1 MTLAAT
7 VDSLL
12 AEARAAGIERLDAQR
27 LLAHHLAK
35 PRSWLLAHGNEA
47 VADFDA
53 AAVHSAWA
61 RLARG
66 EPLAHLSGAAEFHGL
81 LLRVNRYVLVPRAD
95 TEVLVDW
102 ALELLQCAGPMPTV
116 LDLGT
121 GSGAIALA
129 LAHGAPGACLTA
141 VDASPQA
148 LAVARDNGE
157 RLHLPVEWLEG
168 DWWSPLPGRR
178 FDLVVSNPPY
188 IAGGDPHLPALHHE
202 PTQALTPGG
211 DGLGAIRRIAV
222 DAPAHLLP
230 GAWLLL
236 EHGYD
241 QADNV
246 RSILGAAGLVDIASR
261 RDLAGHWRCTGG
273 RLPTDAGAETAS

>member
-1 MTLAAT
+1 MAAS
-7 VDSLL
+7 VDGLL

-27 LLAHHLAK
+27 FLAHCLAR
-35 PRSWLLAHGNEA
+35 PRSWLLAHGDETL
-47 VADFDA
+47 ADGDA
-53 AAVHSAWA
+53 ALVRAGWS
-61 RLARG
+61 RLASG
-66 EPLAHLSGAAEFHGL
+66 EPVAHLTGEAEFHGL
-81 LLRVNRYVLVPRAD
+81 LLRVSRHVLVPRAD

-102 ALELLQCAGPMPTV
+102 ALELLHGAGPMPAV

-129 LAHGAPGACLTA
+129 LAHGASGARLTA

-178 FDLVVSNPPY
+178 FNLVLSNPPY

-202 PTQALTPGG
+202 PTLALTPGG

-273 RLPTDAGAETAS
+273 RLPIDAGAETAP